1 MKNNYLHFIIAG
13 MLLLVYSCSNDFL
26 NENIDP
32 EEFPTG
38 ESGIIISPDWITS
51 DYQFSCPIAKS
62 VEFTIE
68 KAPEWMQVV
77 SKSGEL
83 IYTPS
88 DNPGTTP
95 RSIGI
100 IQAKATANPAY
111 AKYGVYIDN
120 MKIKADG
127 KTYNIPVYYVSE
139 GEPAVEVNRTLTI
152 NYNSYYYAN
161 IQIQNTGNGIL
172 IWNLVSLPSWLNVN
186 MDLFNPGGL
195 IVPSGQTYQ
204 LPLIL
209 DINNIHNSNSL
220 NGSIVLSTNDESNPE
235 VVIQVSV
242 QLGTP
247 TLSTSGISGNQI
259 DFGSSGT
266 TKSVYISNQG
276 NGILLWELDNLPE
289 WLSASSSNGILSTYN
304 SEAVSFTCDRD
315 KLLPGLNTATIML
328 KSNDPGKTS
337 TSILVTARTAAN
349 NDNIYAIE
357 GAIIDASFNKSTNI
371 LYYATSQPNKLV
383 LYDVTNKN
391 ILHEIPLSK
400 APTCLTV
407 SEDYT
412 KALVGHGGRISV
424 INLSNQTVT
433 NTYEVQGVLSDIEFA
448 ANNWCAYTEGGNYN
462 IQHTNIYWVD
472 LSTGSVTN
480 GSGVYE
486 DCFLRKVPNQ
496 DYMIGSELEV
506 SSGLYVYDINNRTE
520 KADIFESF
528 NQFWFAGDYIISS
541 NGNVWRISDIL
552 SKNGWVSSGLS
563 AIGKLQ
569 FPGDNNYA
577 RIPNLDYCPAK
588 KSIFSLSRSDW
599 STISSNI
606 YQFEDND
613 YTLVKTYS
621 YDNLYKP
628 QGQSTSFEVEAYY
641 LFANNEGTQLSVL
654 RKGKSNSIWSLEFIQ
669 ITD

>member
-1 MKNNYLHFIIAG
+1 MKNNYLHIIIAG
-13 MLLLVYSCSNDFL
+13 ILLLAHSCSNDFL

-32 EEFPTG
+32 EKFPTG
-38 ESGIIISPDWITS
+38 ESAIIISPDWITS

-68 KAPEWMQVV
+68 KAPEWMQVA

-88 DNPGTTP
+88 DTPGTTP

-100 IQAKATANPAY
+100 IQAKAIANPAY
-111 AKYGVYIDN
+111 AKFGVYIDN

-127 KTYNIPVYYVSE
+127 KIYNIPVYYISE
-139 GEPAVEVNRTLTI
+139 GNPAVEVNRTLTL

-161 IQIQNTGNGIL
+161 LQIQNTGNGIL
-172 IWNLVSLPSWLNVN
+172 IWNLVSLPSWLDVN
-186 MDLFNPGGL
+186 MELFNPGNL
-195 IVPSGQTYQ
+195 IVPSGQAYQ
-204 LPLIL
+204 LPLAL

-266 TKSVYISNQG
+266 TKSVHISNQG
-276 NGILLWELDNLPE
+276 NGILIWELDNLPE

-315 KLLPGLNTATIML
+315 KLLPGLNTATILL
-328 KSNDPGKTS
+328 KSNDAGKTS

-357 GAIIDASFNKSTNI
+357 GSIIDASFNKSTNI

-496 DYMIGSELEV
+496 DYIIGSELEV
-506 SSGLYVYDINNRTE
+506 SSGLYVYDINNKTE

-528 NQFWFAGDYIISS
+528 NQFWFAEDYIISS

-588 KSIFSLSRSDW
+588 RSIFSLSRSDW

-613 YTLVKTYS
+613 YTLVKSYS

-641 LFANNEGTQLSVL
+641 VFANNEGTLLSVL